1 MKPGDRNTDQTT
13 GGRGTHYFL
22 GPLLNPTR
30 AWDVPARVTIIRGY
44 SDSIVERDETLLVLL
59 LSIKKKKKNEIQKQN
74 FNDAHTL
81 FPRSFFD
88 FYFALYFTLYFSGLS

>member
-59 LSIKKKKKNEIQKQN
+59 LSIKKKKDLI
-74 FNDAHTL
+74 
-81 FPRSFFD
+81 RSGWED
-88 FYFALYFTLYFSGLS
+88 FYLVKGVFMLVLKNKVGFQVILEFSIS